1 MPFMALPMLSTKL
14 KVLTTFSIPA
24 TLGQTM
30 GFALPDKNTPSGLPP
45 IQEYLG
51 IINN

>member
-1 MPFMALPMLSTKL
+1 MPFMALPMLSTKP
-14 KVLTTFSIPA
+14 KELTTFSTPA
-24 TLGQTM
+24 TLGQTT

-51 IINN
+51 TINN